1 MGKLP
6 TLLLTCVVSLVCG
19 SLGALA
25 TVTVFQDQLVGP
37 QGPSGLAGAPG
48 KPGPPGVDG
57 ADGANGARGPR
68 GRPGPA
74 AAPVAPQPV
83 NLGSVGCRGRS
94 VDVVTNV
101 TVLGQKMQL
110 EKHPVCV
117 TR

>member
-25 TVTVFQDQLVGP
+25 TFTVFQDQLVGP

-48 KPGPPGVDG
+48 KLGPPGTDG
-57 ADGANGARGPR
+57 ADGADGARGPR
-68 GRPGPA
+68 GRPGTA
-74 AAPVAPQPV
+74 AAPAAPQPMD
-83 NLGSVGCRGRS
+83 LGSVGCRGRS
-94 VDVVTNV
+94 VTVVTNV
-101 TVLGQKMQL
+101 TVQGQKMQL